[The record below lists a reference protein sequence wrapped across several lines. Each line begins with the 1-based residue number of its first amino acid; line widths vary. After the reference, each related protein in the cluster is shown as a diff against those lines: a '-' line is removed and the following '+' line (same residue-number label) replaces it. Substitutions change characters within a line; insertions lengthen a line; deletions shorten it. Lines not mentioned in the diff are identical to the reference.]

1 MEEQYEN
8 IATSVSIS
16 PKNFQPA
23 SAEQF
28 VTIRLDSSC
37 GDKLRPAE
45 NEVICEKV
53 VIDQKFDF
61 TALIELQP
69 EICDNV
75 NTKDKITF
83 DLRVFGQSN
92 STLTVEIG
100 RCCFNLVE
108 SCNTCFPQPL
118 CANATAA
125 AAADTP
131 SIAASAQTTM
141 TSRRRMCAERV
152 TVSKSKVKM
161 RIVESHVSN
170 T

>member
-100 RCCFNLVE
+100 RHCFNLVE
-108 SCNTCFPQPL
+108 SCNTCFP
-118 CANATAA
+118 
-125 AAADTP
+125 
-131 SIAASAQTTM
+131 
-141 TSRRRMCAERV
+141 
-152 TVSKSKVKM
+152 
-161 RIVESHVSN
+161 
-170 T
+170 